1 MTYHAEFDFCV
12 TRGMVRRFYNLPSLT
27 ALAAFEAVARHRS
40 MTRAAAELNVTIGAI
55 SRQVKG
61 LEKFVGGPL
70 LRRERRG
77 VEVTEKGAEIYGVL
91 SAGFSQISQT
101 LERIKTTETKNAVT
115 VGASTAIASLWLMK
129 RIGDFWRAHP
139 DVTINHLVSDNAHD
153 LRRSE
158 VDLRIRYGTGSWP
171 DESVAFLFRD
181 YLIPVCGRRF
191 LKQHSVTSVEAL
203 SKTPLL
209 NLHQVDPS
217 WTTWEEWFRLVGHPV
232 EHLRAR
238 NVNNYISILNAAVD
252 NQGVA
257 IGWSGLIAPLL
268 KDGSLVRFGKAKVLS
283 PGAFYVTWNDHR
295 KLDAAAEQLKAWLIN
310 AGAATPTASLGKT
323 RRLESRSTRT

>member
-1 MTYHAEFDFCV
+1 
-12 TRGMVRRFYNLPSLT
+12 VRRPYNLPSLT
-27 ALAAFEAVARHRS
+27 SLAAFEAVARHRS

-55 SRQVKG
+55 SRQVRV
-61 LEKFVGGPL
+61 LEGYVGEPL

-77 VEVTEKGAEIYGVL
+77 VELSAKGAELYGVL

-101 LERIKTTETKNAVT
+101 LERLRTTQTATAVT

-139 DVTINHLVSDNAHD
+139 DITINHLISDNAND

-158 VDLRIRYGTGSWP
+158 VDLRIRYGNGSWP
-171 DESVAFLFRD
+171 DETVAFLFRD
-181 YLIPVCGRRF
+181 YLIPVCGPRF
-191 LKQHSVTSVEAL
+191 LKDHSSTSLEAL
-203 SKTPLL
+203 AKLPLL
-209 NLHQVDPS
+209 NLHQVDPG

-232 EHLRAR
+232 ERLRAR
-238 NVNNYISILNAAVD
+238 HANNYTSILNAAAD

-257 IGWSGLIAPLL
+257 LGWSGLVAPLL
-268 KDGSLVRFGKAKVLS
+268 KDGSLVRFGRAKVPA

-295 KLDAAAEQLKAWLIN
+295 KFGDAVERLKAWLIR
-310 AGAATPTASLGKT
+310 AGAATPTGLAGRAS
-323 RRLESRSTRT
+323 RVDSRSSHT